1 MPRDSFP
8 TGVAE
13 RLKWYV
19 YRLIDPRN
27 GETFYVGKG
36 KANRI
41 FAHAKAD
48 YTATISQGASAL
60 HEEDNE
66 DASDLKM
73 KRINEIRAAG
83 LEVGHVVHQH
93 GIEQEKVAYQVEAAL
108 IDAYPGLTN
117 LVEGRGSRDYGT
129 RHVEE
134 IVAQYAAEEFV
145 VRESL
150 LLIFI
155 GRYLH
160 VTGDPYDSVR
170 CHWRV
175 NVDRAR
181 GRLVLAQAD
190 GKVVGAYR
198 PSKWI
203 PATRANFPGRVDED
217 FVNPLTDKPTR
228 WGFVGEPAANEVW
241 SLYVGKRVP
250 DQYRGSQNPVQYCEP
265 CDVQVLEARP

>member
-1 MPRDSFP
+1 MARDSFP

-36 KANRI
+36 KENRI

-93 GIEQEKVAYQVEAAL
+93 GIEQEKAAYQVEAAL

-160 VTGDPYDSVR
+160 VKGDPYDSVR

-203 PATRANFPGRVDED
+203 PATRANFPGRVDEA

-228 WGFVGEPAANEVW
+228 WGFVGEPAENEVW

-265 CDVQVLEARP
+265 RDV

>member
-1 MPRDSFP
+1 MARDSFP

-13 RLKWYV
+13 QLGWYV

-36 KANRI
+36 RGNRI
-41 FAHAKAD
+41 FAHARGD
-48 YTATISQGASAL
+48 YNSTVNQGALASD
-60 HEEDNE
+60 EEDNE
-66 DASDLKM
+66 DASELKM
-73 KRINEIRAAG
+73 KRINEIRASG
-83 LEVGHVVHQH
+83 LEVGHVVHRH
-93 GIEQEKVAYQVEAAL
+93 GITWEEVAYEVEAAL

-117 LVEGRGSRDYGT
+117 LVEGHGSGNYGS

-155 GRYLH
+155 GRYLR

-170 CHWRV
+170 CHWRL

-181 GRLVLAQAD
+181 DRLVLAQAN
-190 GKVVGAYR
+190 GLVVGAYR
-198 PSKWI
+198 PSQWM
-203 PATRANFPGRVDED
+203 PATRENFPGRVDED
-217 FVNPLTDKPTR
+217 FVSRSTGKPTR
-228 WGFVGEPAANEVW
+228 WGFCGEPAETEVW

-250 DQYRGSQNPVQYCEP
+250 EQYRPSQNPVRF
-265 CDVQVLEARP
+265 CDPDAA

>member
-1 MPRDSFP
+1 M
-8 TGVAE
+8 
-13 RLKWYV
+13 
-19 YRLIDPRN
+19 
-27 GETFYVGKG
+27 
-36 KANRI
+36 
-41 FAHAKAD
+41 
-48 YTATISQGASAL
+48 
-60 HEEDNE
+60 
-66 DASDLKM
+66 KM
-73 KRINEIRAAG
+73 KRINEIRATG
-83 LEVGHVVHQH
+83 LEVGHVAHQH

-117 LVEGRGSRDYGT
+117 LVDGRGSRDYGT

-190 GKVVGAYR
+190 GGAFETLSVQQRNLVWKLFRLAIRTGYEEK
-198 PSKWI
+198 S
-203 PATRANFPGRVDED
+203 APG
-217 FVNPLTDKPTR
+217 L
-228 WGFVGEPAANEVW
+228 
-241 SLYVGKRVP
+241 
-250 DQYRGSQNPVQYCEP
+250 
-265 CDVQVLEARP
+265 